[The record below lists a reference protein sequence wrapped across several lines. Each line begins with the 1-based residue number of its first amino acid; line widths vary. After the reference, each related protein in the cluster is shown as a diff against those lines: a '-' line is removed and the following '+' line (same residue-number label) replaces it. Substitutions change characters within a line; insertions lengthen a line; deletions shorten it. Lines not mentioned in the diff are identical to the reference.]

1 MKIHEYQAKEI
12 LAAHGIPVNAGQTA
26 TTPEEAEARAR
37 QIGKMTVV
45 KAQVLV
51 GGRGKA
57 GGVKLAK
64 TPEEA
69 REKAQAIL
77 GMDIKGITVQKVLIA
92 DAADIAQEYYLG
104 AIVDRGSKRIV
115 VMASAAGGVEIE
127 EVAAKTPEL
136 IHRVYVDPMV
146 GFQDYQAR
154 DLGFAMEIP
163 APLMRDFVK
172 ICRGVVQSLLDVDAS
187 LVEINPLVRTPDE
200 KLLAIDAKI
209 DLDDNALPRH
219 PDLEALRDPNEDEP
233 AEKAA
238 REVGLS
244 YVKLDGNIG
253 CMVNGSGLAMG
264 TMDAIKLHGGEP
276 ANFLDVSGGANE
288 QQVTAAMRIILS
300 DPKVQA
306 VWINIFGGITRGDI
320 VARGILAGLKAVQT
334 DLPIVIRLV
343 GTNSEEGRKILADAG
358 LVALESMDEAAAK
371 VVALA
376 QERAAHGSHGAQGA
390 KEAQG

>member
-12 LAAHGIPVNAGQTA
+12 LARHGIPVNSGELA
-26 TTPEEAEARAR
+26 TTPDEAEAIAR
-37 QIGKMTVV
+37 KIGKMVVV

-64 TPEEA
+64 TPAEA
-69 REKAQAIL
+69 REKAQQIL

-104 AIVDRGSKRIV
+104 AILDRGSKQIV

-127 EVAAKTPEL
+127 EVARETPEL
-136 IHRVYVDPMV
+136 IHRVGVDPLI
-146 GFQDYQAR
+146 GFQDFQAR
-154 DLGFAMEIP
+154 DLAYAMEIP
-163 APLMRDFVK
+163 APLIRDFVK
-172 ICRGVVQSLLDVDAS
+172 ICRGLVDALIAGDAS
-187 LVEINPLVRTPDE
+187 LAEINPLIRTPDG
-200 KLLAIDAKI
+200 KLLAIDAKM
-209 DLDDNALPRH
+209 DLDDFGLARH
-219 PDLEALRDPNEDEP
+219 PDLEALRDPNEDIP
-233 AEKAA
+233 VEKAA
-238 REVGLS
+238 REAGLS
-244 YVKLDGNIG
+244 YVKLDGDIG

-288 QQVTAAMRIILS
+288 QQVTTAMRLILS
-300 DPKVQA
+300 DPKVNA
-306 VWINIFGGITRGDI
+306 VLINIFGGITRGDI

-334 DLPIVIRLV
+334 DLPMVIRLV
-343 GTNSEEGRKILADAG
+343 GTNSEEGRQILADNG

-376 QERAAHGSHGAQGA
+376 HERAAQGQTQ
-390 KEAQG
+390 KEAHA

>member
-12 LAAHGIPVNAGQTA
+12 LARHGIPVNSGELA
-26 TTPEEAEARAR
+26 TTPDEAEAIAR
-37 QIGKMTVV
+37 KIGKMVVV

-69 REKAQAIL
+69 REKAQQIL

-104 AIVDRGSKRIV
+104 AILDRGSKQIV

-127 EVAAKTPEL
+127 EVARETPEL
-136 IHRVYVDPMV
+136 IHRVGVDPLI
-146 GFQDYQAR
+146 GFQDFQAR
-154 DLGFAMEIP
+154 DLAYAMEIP
-163 APLMRDFVK
+163 APLIRDFVK
-172 ICRGVVQSLLDVDAS
+172 ICRGLVEALIAGDAS
-187 LVEINPLVRTPDE
+187 LAEINPLIRTPDG
-200 KLLAIDAKI
+200 KLLAIDAKM
-209 DLDDNALPRH
+209 DLDDFGLARH
-219 PDLEALRDPNEDEP
+219 PDLEALRDPNEDIP
-233 AEKAA
+233 VEKAA
-238 REVGLS
+238 REAGLS
-244 YVKLDGNIG
+244 YVKLDGDIG

-288 QQVTAAMRIILS
+288 QQVTTAMRLILS
-300 DPKVQA
+300 DPKVNA
-306 VWINIFGGITRGDI
+306 VLINIFGGITRGDI

-334 DLPIVIRLV
+334 DLPMVIRLV
-343 GTNSEEGRKILADAG
+343 GTNSEEGRQILADNG

-376 QERAAHGSHGAQGA
+376 HERAAQGQTQ
-390 KEAQG
+390 KEAHA

>member
-12 LAAHGIPVNAGQTA
+12 LARHGIPVNSGELA
-26 TTPEEAEARAR
+26 TTPDEAEAIAR
-37 QIGKMTVV
+37 KIGKMVVV

-69 REKAQAIL
+69 REKAQQIL

-104 AIVDRGSKRIV
+104 AILDRGSKQIV

-127 EVAAKTPEL
+127 EVARETPEL
-136 IHRVYVDPMV
+136 IHRVGVDPLI
-146 GFQDYQAR
+146 GFQDFQAR
-154 DLGFAMEIP
+154 DLAYAMEIP
-163 APLMRDFVK
+163 APLIRDFVK
-172 ICRGVVQSLLDVDAS
+172 ICRGLVDALIAGDAS
-187 LVEINPLVRTPDE
+187 LAEINPLIRTPDG
-200 KLLAIDAKI
+200 KLLAIDAKM
-209 DLDDNALPRH
+209 DLDDFGLARH
-219 PDLEALRDPNEDEP
+219 PDLEALRDPNEDIP
-233 AEKAA
+233 VEKAA
-238 REVGLS
+238 REAGLS
-244 YVKLDGNIG
+244 YVKLDGDIG

-288 QQVTAAMRIILS
+288 QQVTTAMRLILS
-300 DPKVQA
+300 DPKVNA
-306 VWINIFGGITRGDI
+306 VLSNIFGGITRGDI

-334 DLPIVIRLV
+334 DLPMVIRLV
-343 GTNSEEGRKILADAG
+343 GTNSEEGRQILADNG

-376 QERAAHGSHGAQGA
+376 HERAAQGQTQ
-390 KEAQG
+390 KEAHA